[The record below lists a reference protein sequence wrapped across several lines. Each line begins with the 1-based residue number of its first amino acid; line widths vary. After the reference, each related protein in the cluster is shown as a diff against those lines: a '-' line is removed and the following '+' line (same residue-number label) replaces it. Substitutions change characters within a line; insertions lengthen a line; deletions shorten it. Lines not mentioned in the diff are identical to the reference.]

1 MHHSHPKISKQQQS
15 PLAEAPATTASES
28 KPMNRAPTNDG
39 GAVLTSASTS
49 TNTTAGM
56 SMFSPP
62 LAASTAPSTT
72 IESVLASLS
81 SGSIGHSTTLHV
93 VTPSTGDV
101 EHKLSSPPLR
111 RHPGAPLPRRVSDY
125 LSSNDDDDVGVDF
138 PTTVKVAFPGG
149 IDTVQERGD
158 FHFYSDGTFGVIEK
172 KTDNK
177 KVCVGER
184 RVTFLSLKIYQYFY
198 PYNN

>member
-1 MHHSHPKISKQQQS
+1 
-15 PLAEAPATTASES
+15 
-28 KPMNRAPTNDG
+28 MNRAPRNPTNDG
-39 GAVLTSASTS
+39 GAVLTPASTS
-49 TNTTAGM
+49 TNTTAGTCM
-56 SMFSPP
+56 PMFSPP

-81 SGSIGHSTTLHV
+81 SGSIGHSITLHV

-125 LSSNDDDDVGVDF
+125 LSSNDDDDDVGVDF
-138 PTTVKVAFPGG
+138 PTTVKVATAASAPDQYNEKAEVTANAFPGG

-158 FHFYSDGTFGVIEK
+158 FHFYSDGTFGVTEK

-184 RVTFLSLKIYQYFY
+184 RVTFSSLKIYQYFY
-198 PYNN
+198 PCNN

>member
-1 MHHSHPKISKQQQS
+1 
-15 PLAEAPATTASES
+15 
-28 KPMNRAPTNDG
+28 MNRAPTNDG
-39 GAVLTSASTS
+39 GAVLTPASTS

-81 SGSIGHSTTLHV
+81 SGSSIGQSTTLHV

-125 LSSNDDDDVGVDF
+125 LSSTDDDDVGVDF
-138 PTTVKVAFPGG
+138 PTTVKVATAASAPEQYNEKAEVTADAFPGG

-184 RVTFLSLKIYQYFY
+184 RVTFLSLKIYQYILIIIDCLE
-198 PYNN
+198 